1 MTVREIPEAKIYFD
15 VGANDGRTSLPMAGN
30 PDWVVYAFEPTPE
43 LADHL
48 RSRARACNNYHVI
61 QKAVSNKAGTA
72 KFKIAGQG
80 DWGTSSL
87 LDFNDNIDTTWHG
100 RTDFKVTN
108 EIDVEI
114 ITLKD
119 FCIENN
125 ITRIDHLHTDVQ
137 GMDYEVL
144 LGLEELIDRVQ
155 GGDIECSRNHDVKLY
170 KNEQFVFNDVALGLY
185 ENGFVIDAINPND
198 DHGNLCSAESRLS
211 DANELSIWYRR
222 R

>member
-1 MTVREIPEAKIYFD
+1 MAASETQEAKIYVD

-61 QKAVSNKAGTA
+61 QKAVSNKPGRA
-72 KFKIAGQG
+72 KFNIAGQG

-87 LDFNDNIDTTWHG
+87 LDFNDNISTTWRG
-100 RTDFKVTN
+100 RTDFKVTG
-108 EIDVEI
+108 EIEVEV

-119 FCIENN
+119 FCLENN
-125 ITRIDHLHTDVQ
+125 IQRIDHLHADVQ
-137 GMDYEVL
+137 GMDYDVL
-144 LGLEELIDRVQ
+144 LGLEDFIDRVQ

-170 KNEQFVFNDVALGLY
+170 KNEQYVFEDVAIGLY
-185 ENGFVIDAINPND
+185 QNGFLIEAINPND
-198 DHGNLCSAESRLS
+198 DHGKLCTPESKLS